1 MVTRRHFL
9 SAGVALAAASTFGRF
24 FQIASAQPKG
34 PAQNL
39 IIVFNYGGW
48 DPTLVFDPKEPSTTV
63 NVAQGRVKQYNDLSI
78 WTDSTR
84 PAIDTYFQR
93 WGSISAVVNGIAVR
107 SLVHEECVEQV
118 LTGVSLEKKPDIG
131 AVIASK
137 LKEKAPVPYL
147 TLGAQAQ
154 PRELA
159 PLAAEFGFTNQLSSL
174 AVPDYAYPK
183 LGSQEQHHG
192 FGPSKDEQQW
202 VKQYLSNSQAD
213 YAKNHGKQG
222 RNGKRIDD
230 FANSSQR
237 ADRLATFLNHSS
249 IAEPKVVFRFSEKYP
264 MAVQAL
270 QENFSNV
277 VFMQTDG
284 WDTHSNVAQQEPMMN
299 DLFTGLNGLMN
310 SLHKNKMLDS
320 TMVLVLS
327 EMGRTPRM
335 NNEKGKDHWPFTSA
349 MLVGGAVRGGH
360 HYGVTDPELYPLPI
374 DLKTGKATKS
384 GGTSLRTTHLLS
396 AVMKLM
402 GLDPA
407 THFHQKDMLQA
418 VIG

>member
-1 MVTRRHFL
+1 
-9 SAGVALAAASTFGRF
+9 
-24 FQIASAQPKG
+24 
-34 PAQNL
+34 
-39 IIVFNYGGW
+39 
-48 DPTLVFDPKEPSTTV
+48 
-63 NVAQGRVKQYNDLSI
+63 
-78 WTDSTR
+78 
-84 PAIDTYFQR
+84 
-93 WGSISAVVNGIAVR
+93 
-107 SLVHEECVEQV
+107 
-118 LTGVSLEKKPDIG
+118 
-131 AVIASK
+131 
-137 LKEKAPVPYL
+137 
-147 TLGAQAQ
+147 
-154 PRELA
+154 
-159 PLAAEFGFTNQLSSL
+159 
-174 AVPDYAYPK
+174 
-183 LGSQEQHHG
+183 
-192 FGPSKDEQQW
+192 
-202 VKQYLSNSQAD
+202 
-213 YAKNHGKQG
+213 
-222 RNGKRIDD
+222 
-230 FANSSQR
+230 
-237 ADRLATFLNHSS
+237 
-249 IAEPKVVFRFSEKYP
+249 

-299 DLFTGLNGLMN
+299 DLFTGLNDLMN